1 MRNIYSGKL
10 FYFYLTPRS
19 LLDPPPP
26 YAVQIISPS
35 QLLPPASFL
44 DYTILGTIQPPTKTV
59 PADYR
64 PIKRTSGQVTM
75 DTPH

>member
-44 DYTILGTIQPPTKTV
+44 DYDSG
-59 PADYR
+59 DYTATHQDSPSR
-64 PIKRTSGQVTM
+64 LSTDQA
-75 DTPH
+75 